1 MVKFATYL
9 HPHTCF
15 TSKPPH
21 LISFVGHSYP
31 HYSQS
36 KQELEKA
43 LVDYPSVPVRKAE
56 FSDYERVHSSEY
68 LSDILPHQIKDYGV
82 GLLKKLTRYFTQWWK
97 FFLNELLIKLFVKPQ

>member
-9 HPHTCF
+9 HLHTCF

-31 HYSQS
+31 HCSQS

-56 FSDYERVHSSEY
+56 FSDYDRVHSSEY
-68 LSDILPHQIKDYGV
+68 LSDILAHHN
-82 GLLKKLTRYFTQWWK
+82 L
-97 FFLNELLIKLFVKPQ
+97 